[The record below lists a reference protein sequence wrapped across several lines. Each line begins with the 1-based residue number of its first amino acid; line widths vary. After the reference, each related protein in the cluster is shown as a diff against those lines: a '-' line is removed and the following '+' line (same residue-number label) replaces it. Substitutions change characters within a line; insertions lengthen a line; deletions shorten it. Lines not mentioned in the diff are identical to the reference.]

1 MNKILDIKK
10 HITDLKDKLNEH
22 NHSYYVLDSPIIS
35 DSEYDLLLRELESL
49 EKKHP
54 EFASSDSPTQ
64 RVGAT
69 PLDAFQRIDHR
80 IPMLSLENAMNDE
93 EIHAFYERVVKRLET
108 SKDLT
113 FIAEPKLDGI
123 GVELVYENG
132 TFQYGLT
139 RGDGI
144 SGEDI
149 TQNLKTIRSIPLKLR
164 TNKIKAPELLEVRG
178 EVFIMIDDFKKL
190 NQERSKKEESLF
202 ANPRNAAAGSLR
214 QLDPKITATRPLSI
228 NCYECGE
235 IVGSSFKNH
244 IDFLHALK
252 SWGFPVNN
260 NIQKVSNPEQLVKY
274 HQDLESK
281 RNTLGYE
288 IDGSV
293 FKVDSIEQRNILGL
307 RSRSPRWAAAGKF
320 KAQQSTTIIKDIVAS
335 VGRTGAITP
344 VASLEPVSVGGVIVT
359 NATLHNQDE
368 INKKDVRVGDT
379 VIVQRAGDVIPE
391 IVKVIIEKRPKG
403 LSRYILPTDCPSC
416 NQKVKKEDSEAVLR
430 CFNYDCPKQ
439 IKGRIIHF
447 ASKNALDIDGLG
459 EKIVNQLVDKDMVQ
473 TVDDIFKLKLDDIAS
488 LDRMAEKSATNLIN
502 SINDSKHTTFAR
514 FVYALGI
521 RNVGYHLSKVFQET
535 FQNDIQKFISAD
547 YDSLESIDEVGPIV
561 AETIRE
567 FWGKNENV
575 NIVLSCFRNGL
586 EIKATDEKR
595 TNKLDNKV
603 IVFTGS
609 LTQFT
614 RQEAREIVESNGGK
628 VSSSIS
634 KKTSYLVSGEK
645 SGSKLNKA
653 KKLNVTI
660 LSETELLKLI
670 Q

>member
-1 MNKILDIKK
+1 
-10 HITDLKDKLNEH
+10 
-22 NHSYYVLDSPIIS
+22 
-35 DSEYDLLLRELESL
+35 
-49 EKKHP
+49 
-54 EFASSDSPTQ
+54 
-64 RVGAT
+64 
-69 PLDAFQRIDHR
+69 
-80 IPMLSLENAMNDE
+80 
-93 EIHAFYERVVKRLET
+93 
-108 SKDLT
+108 
-113 FIAEPKLDGI
+113 
-123 GVELVYENG
+123 
-132 TFQYGLT
+132 
-139 RGDGI
+139 
-144 SGEDI
+144 
-149 TQNLKTIRSIPLKLR
+149 
-164 TNKIKAPELLEVRG
+164 
-178 EVFIMIDDFKKL
+178 
-190 NQERSKKEESLF
+190 
-202 ANPRNAAAGSLR
+202 
-214 QLDPKITATRPLSI
+214 
-228 NCYECGE
+228 
-235 IVGSSFKNH
+235 
-244 IDFLHALK
+244 
-252 SWGFPVNN
+252 
-260 NIQKVSNPEQLVKY
+260 
-274 HQDLESK
+274 
-281 RNTLGYE
+281 
-288 IDGSV
+288 
-293 FKVDSIEQRNILGL
+293 
-307 RSRSPRWAAAGKF
+307 
-320 KAQQSTTIIKDIVAS
+320 
-335 VGRTGAITP
+335 
-344 VASLEPVSVGGVIVT
+344 
-359 NATLHNQDE
+359 
-368 INKKDVRVGDT
+368 VRVGDT

-391 IVKVIIEKRPKG
+391 IVKVIIEKRPKD
-403 LSRYILPTDCPSC
+403 LSRYILPTYCPSC

-547 YDSLESIDEVGPIV
+547 YDLLESIDEVGPIV

-575 NIVLSCFRNGL
+575 NIVLSCIRNGL
-586 EIKATDEKR
+586 EIKTTDEKR

-603 IVFTGS
+603 IVFTGA

-614 RQEAREIVESNGGK
+614 RQEVRDLVESNGGK